1 MTRNFIPKNRGIV
14 VLKRHLPMITIP
26 AMIGIVIV
34 LLWRFIIFPLDW
46 NFTNLFDPV
55 LFIALPLA
63 CLIYVLFATIAISS
77 VFQQYKEVS
86 KSVIKGDIETF
97 LLYRDEELP
106 FMMHILIGTPSIVI
120 LFFTLTFNYENNI
133 TLAVMVIFSVVF
145 LMAITW
151 KIATELDNFEK
162 SVWFKEKIPKDW
174 FETDINEYFKK
185 KQEKK

>member
-46 NFTNLFDPV
+46 NFTNLSDPV

-86 KSVIKGDIETF
+86 KSVI
-97 LLYRDEELP
+97 LLLELSTGS
-106 FMMHILIGTPSIVI
+106 FVQDARNEINAAHENSMMVR
-120 LFFTLTFNYENNI
+120 
-133 TLAVMVIFSVVF
+133 VIFLFIFIFVSV
-145 LMAITW
+145 
-151 KIATELDNFEK
+151 NFI
-162 SVWFKEKIPKDW
+162 F
-174 FETDINEYFKK
+174 
-185 KQEKK
+185 